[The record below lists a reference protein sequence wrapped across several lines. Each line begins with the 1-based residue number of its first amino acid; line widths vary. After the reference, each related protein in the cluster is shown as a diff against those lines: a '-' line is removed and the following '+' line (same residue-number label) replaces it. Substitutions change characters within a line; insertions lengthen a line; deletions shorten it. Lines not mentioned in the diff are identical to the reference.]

1 MKSLVKGLKGTCSQ
15 VVINSLKD
23 NTYYAQ
29 VFLKSGEELISID
42 ARPSDSI
49 ALALRLKAPI
59 FASETLLNEVG
70 KVDEDGELEE
80 SEDGEPEP
88 YDPEKLKDHLR
99 NMNPEDFGKFT
110 LGD

>member
-1 MKSLVKGLKGTCSQ
+1 
-15 VVINSLKD
+15 VINSLKD